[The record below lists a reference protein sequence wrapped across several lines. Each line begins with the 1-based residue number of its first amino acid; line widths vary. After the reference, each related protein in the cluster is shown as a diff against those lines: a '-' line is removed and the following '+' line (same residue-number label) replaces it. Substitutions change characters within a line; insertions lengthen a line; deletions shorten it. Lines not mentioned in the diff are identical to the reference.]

1 MIRVIKDNVS
11 QIENFINNNLNFR
24 TWKSIYF
31 VTNFELL
38 FFNSDFLI
46 VFFFQS
52 IKCYKIVNDNIIG
65 YEFITFDILLHNK
78 TEPKVI
84 KKSKMLSSRY
94 NIQWF
99 IW

>member
-31 VTNFELL
+31 DTNFELL

-46 VFFFQS
+46 VFYS

-65 YEFITFDILLHNK
+65 YDNIFYI
-78 TEPKVI
+78 
-84 KKSKMLSSRY
+84 MLK
-94 NIQWF
+94 
-99 IW
+99 